1 MTPTEQLQE
10 TVKRLFPDAIL
21 ITRKPTNHEARV
33 IDEEGREIVQA
44 SSNKALLEML
54 EEQGASIRKRVN
66 SRFGVT
72 EAAQNTIPGERRM
85 EMVKQLSVYIVNH
98 LIEIQELTR
107 GKPPVV
113 DTIDITANDNNGHA
127 FLFQVKVDGHTF
139 GA

>member
-54 EEQGASIRKRVN
+54 E
-66 SRFGVT
+66 
-72 EAAQNTIPGERRM
+72 
-85 EMVKQLSVYIVNH
+85 
-98 LIEIQELTR
+98 
-107 GKPPVV
+107 
-113 DTIDITANDNNGHA
+113 
-127 FLFQVKVDGHTF
+127 
-139 GA
+139 